1 MKLIKRV
8 CQIEKYLWEE
18 ILMKQIITINSQTH
32 LGELVTYF
40 PAITSR
46 LNELHIDYCCQGDRT
61 LEAATKESGLT
72 SDFITEVQNAYNEY
86 LARTDKELPVS
97 ELSDEQL
104 IELILEI
111 HHQPERDL
119 WMELDQLVNKIL
131 LAHYEHGKELL
142 LKLHR
147 NFCEL
152 KMELEEHFAKEE
164 KELFPAMRKLNKTT
178 MDIDMIH
185 SLILELESEH
195 EGAGQIIKRIIK
207 ETDDFTP
214 PEYACPTMKAVYLK
228 IHELVD
234 DIFLHIAKENSV
246 LFKRYE

>member
-1 MKLIKRV
+1 
-8 CQIEKYLWEE
+8 
-18 ILMKQIITINSQTH
+18 MKQIITINSQTH

-40 PAITSR
+40 PAITAR

-61 LEAATKESGLT
+61 LEAAMEDAGLS
-72 SDFITEVQNAYNEY
+72 SDFITEVQTAYNDY
-86 LARTDKELPVS
+86 LARPDKELSVN

-104 IELILEI
+104 IDLILEI
-111 HHQPERDL
+111 HHQPERAL
-119 WMELDQLVNKIL
+119 WTELDQLVNKIL
-131 LAHYEHGKELL
+131 LAHYVHDKELL
-142 LKLHR
+142 LKIHR
-147 NFCEL
+147 NFSEL
-152 KMELEEHFAKEE
+152 KMELEEHFSKEE
-164 KELFPAMRKLNKTT
+164 KELFPAMRNLNKTT
-178 MDIDMIH
+178 RDIDGIH
-185 SLILELESEH
+185 SLILELEREH

-228 IHELVD
+228 LHELVD

>member
-1 MKLIKRV
+1 
-8 CQIEKYLWEE
+8 
-18 ILMKQIITINSQTH
+18 MKQTIKVNSQTR

-40 PAITSR
+40 PPITSR

-61 LEAATKESGLT
+61 LEAAIKEANLSP
-72 SDFITEVQNAYNEY
+72 DFITEVQNAYSDY
-86 LARTDKELPVS
+86 LARPDKELPVA

-104 IELILEI
+104 IDLIMDI
-111 HHQPERDL
+111 HHQPERVL
-119 WMELDQLVNKIL
+119 WRELDQLVNRIL
-131 LAHYEHGKELL
+131 LVHYKHGKELL
-142 LKLHR
+142 MKLHR
-147 NFCEL
+147 NFSEL

-164 KELFPAMRKLNKTT
+164 EELFPAMRKINKTPE
-178 MDIDMIH
+178 DRAAIH
-185 SLILELESEH
+185 SLILELEGEH

-207 ETDDFTP
+207 ETNDFMP

-228 IHELVD
+228 LHELAD